1 MKKHIQHY
9 TLSSMDELFTKL
21 QTINPWNNFSLDLGY
36 LRSDYLK
43 KLHSQT
49 GNRLIKVLIGQRRTG
64 KSFLLRQ
71 FINQLLKS
79 GINPHNIFYLNKEYI
94 EFDAIKTHQDLLKLI
109 DYAQKQLQP
118 SGKVYLLL
126 DEIQQIKSWE
136 KLVNALAQDPQK
148 NYELYITGSNSRLL
162 SSELATLL
170 SGRYIQLDIF
180 PFSYQ
185 EFIDYQNLPS
195 NRQTYINYLE
205 SGGLPE
211 LFHLQSTETKRQ
223 YLMSLRDSIVLKD
236 IVHRYKIKDI
246 YLLEQLFNFLVN
258 NIGNLTSVNKIVGYL
273 NSHKVNTNFET
284 LSNYVTYLQQALLIH
299 EAKRYDIR
307 GKNLLDG
314 ERKYYPNDLAFRT
327 YLSSSF
333 DPGFGQRLENNLF
346 LHFLR
351 QGYTVYVGTLSGNE
365 IDFVIEKDNQ
375 KQYVQSAY
383 TIADPQTADR
393 EIAPLEKIKDAY
405 PKAVITLDEA
415 SFGNKNGIQHQLA
428 WQV

>member
-1 MKKHIQHY
+1 
-9 TLSSMDELFTKL
+9 MDELFTKL

-258 NIGNLTSVNKIVGYL
+258 NIGN
-273 NSHKVNTNFET
+273 
-284 LSNYVTYLQQALLIH
+284 
-299 EAKRYDIR
+299 
-307 GKNLLDG
+307 
-314 ERKYYPNDLAFRT
+314 
-327 YLSSSF
+327 
-333 DPGFGQRLENNLF
+333 
-346 LHFLR
+346 
-351 QGYTVYVGTLSGNE
+351 
-365 IDFVIEKDNQ
+365 
-375 KQYVQSAY
+375 
-383 TIADPQTADR
+383 
-393 EIAPLEKIKDAY
+393 
-405 PKAVITLDEA
+405 
-415 SFGNKNGIQHQLA
+415 
-428 WQV
+428 